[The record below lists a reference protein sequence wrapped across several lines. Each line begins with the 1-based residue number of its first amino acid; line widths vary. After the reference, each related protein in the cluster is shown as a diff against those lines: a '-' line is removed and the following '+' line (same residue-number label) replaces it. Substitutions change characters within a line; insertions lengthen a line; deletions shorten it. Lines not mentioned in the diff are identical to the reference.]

1 MASSQTD
8 KNEKNDQ
15 AGATDDTAEI
25 KHKLAMRMA
34 FAGVMIVALLGGLAL
49 FDYYSAQPEPEV
61 AAPPQ
66 FTAVGSQGR
75 TMELRQVCRGDFQ
88 RQWEVTKRSADV
100 LRNGVFRMG
109 WVERSPAARVAQ

>member
-15 AGATDDTAEI
+15 AGATDDTTEI

-61 AAPPQ
+61 AARPQ
-66 FTAVGSQGR
+66 FTEPVP
-75 TMELRQVCRGDFQ
+75 LV
-88 RQWEVTKRSADV
+88 
-100 LRNGVFRMG
+100 N
-109 WVERSPAARVAQ
+109 